1 MKKHFLLVLLSV
13 LSMAAFGENVAKIGS
28 TEYETFEAAWNAVQ
42 DGETITL
49 LSDCNGNGLK
59 APQSKFATGLTVDFG
74 GYTYTM
80 NGTMVGSTGTE
91 TQAFQ
96 LLKDNNI
103 TFKNGT
109 IYSEKAKILVQ
120 NYSNLTL
127 EGMTLTLNNPSYSYA
142 YTLSNNN
149 GNIVIDGTTI
159 NANPNGAFAFDVCR
173 FSSYP
178 SVFVEVK
185 GNSYI
190 NGNIEISASS
200 NDAKD
205 GFGLT
210 LTSGTL
216 TGNIVYDNTAVA
228 AMNASP
234 EKTSVTV
241 SEDFTGANI
250 VAPNNYTYINGE
262 MTPVV
267 NISPDNAAYT
277 GQPYSGVIQVT
288 SVAGTPVSANDS
300 YYVDF
305 SEDQLIEAGE
315 HVGKVMKGDDETS
328 AVQVGLVTFTINKFE
343 VLVNTNYVWKYYGQL
358 DPNPTYTLVDKQ
370 GNPYEGA
377 DVGLTNIK
385 IVRADVSEAIGDYPY
400 QLNWSNLEYDDEN
413 FTLLPGKSDVLA
425 ILPIDL
431 NYSQISVTLDPTS
444 YEYTGEAIKPEP
456 VVKYNSPILGEIT
469 LQKDVDYTLSWADNT
484 DVGTASVT
492 VKAIESATAFYKGN
506 VTKQFTIVGA
516 EQVFDIAVNEVV
528 YNGQDRKQ
536 DAVITVKHGDEVV
549 APDNY
554 TITWAD
560 GEVVN
565 AGSYDFTVYVT
576 GGNYTTPESG
586 QIATFTIKQK
596 SIKDETVTLDA
607 IALQYWN
614 NKAKTPVIKL
624 KDTEISS
631 AAETYLEANVDFTA
645 EYTDN
650 VDPGKGKVTI
660 TGIGNYTDEIDDAEF
675 TIMRRGLG
683 AAGRNIE
690 VTVKDESYVYN
701 GSEQKPTVSIVDKG
715 VKDDDDYYE
724 LTEDDYELVF
734 DGDDYTN
741 VGSKEFKI
749 VAKATGNY
757 RQELTATYQI
767 VAADIWVKADD
778 IKIGFG
784 TTAPDNTYTVY
795 SDEELTAKLTG
806 DFGQATYTY
815 KDVNADESVEASADQ
830 PTDVGEYNIYLTLAQ
845 NTNYIAHPV
854 AGTLTITEAQI
865 TAKVKDQT
873 ITYGDELED
882 FSLEYVNGL
891 IVANPDE
898 LFTQLTAEADD
909 LVVYNVYKEDQL
921 LETLPTDRGE
931 YTVKAEQ
938 GFKVGNYIVSIK
950 PGTLT
955 ISAKDITSDDDA
967 AIDITNEEFVYDG
980 KAKEPEITFTIGDD
994 EIDANDYTVEYKNNV
1009 NAGTATV
1016 TVTLNDDGNYIGKT
1030 SSTFEIGRRDLI
1042 VVVAD
1047 ATEPFNLV
1055 REFNYN
1061 TTFNDGADDTRIE
1074 SVVNA
1079 VEDEKED
1086 LLEAL
1091 NAAATV
1097 KFLGVPTTAGKYSQK
1112 LYPTFDESK
1121 YTSDQVALLANYDM
1135 DVTYGTLFV
1144 EQAKLILTLKDV
1156 ETIYG
1161 EEPVFA
1167 APAYEVDEENSD
1179 ITETE
1184 LTDLD
1189 LLLKDVVIG
1198 IDEETDLNVGDH
1210 EGAIVGSATSSNYK
1224 VEFTPAKLTITARP
1238 VKIIIDNQEIDFG
1251 GELDQDAWYVAEVD
1265 DYNMGVVEGDYLQ
1278 IVLTTEETA
1287 VGDYEEAI
1295 TVESHNTNYD
1305 VTYTAGNLKING
1317 ASLLALERGRKDDAV
1332 VNLLKGYNGQIVE
1345 EIHII
1350 GTGWTNIDYWYTLSL
1365 PFETSIRELSK
1376 AFGYAV
1382 VDVPDRNNPDEGK
1395 VAFEV
1400 LVNSD
1405 VIAPN
1410 TLILVKTDVARNLND
1425 EEDADAGTL
1434 VFKNKTIVYN
1444 PEYDAEDAE
1453 EDETPFIKT
1462 DAAGNQFIPTYTQTW
1477 FNSNDDWYLYGGR
1490 FYNAGALAAPGNYT
1504 AALQGYFKAK
1514 SGAGARIFVQEADGT
1529 VNAIN
1534 AVNVDRVMGADGWY
1548 NVNGMKLNDQPTQ
1561 KGVYINNGKKVVVK

>member
-1 MKKHFLLVLLSV
+1 
-13 LSMAAFGENVAKIGS
+13 MAAFGENVAKIGS
-28 TEYETFEAAWNAVQ
+28 TEYETLEAAWNAVQ
-42 DGETITL
+42 NGETITL

-59 APQSKFATGLTVDFG
+59 APQAKFTTGLTVDFG

-80 NGTMVGSTGTE
+80 DGTMVGSTGTE

-178 SVFVEVK
+178 SVNVEVK
-185 GNSYI
+185 GDSYI

-216 TGNIVYDNTAVA
+216 TGNIVYDSSALTA
-228 AMNASP
+228 MENSP

-241 SEDFTGANI
+241 SNDFVGANI
-250 VAPNNYTYINGE
+250 AAPNNYTYINGE

-277 GQPYSGVIQVT
+277 GQPYAGAIQVT
-288 SVAGTPVSANDS
+288 SVAGTTVSASDG

-315 HVGKVMKGDDETS
+315 HVGKVMKGDDATS

-385 IVRADVSEAIGDYPY
+385 IVRADVREAIGDYPY
-400 QLNWSNLEYDDEN
+400 QLNWSSLEYDEDH

-431 NYSQISVTLDPTS
+431 DYSQITVTLDPTS
-444 YEYTGEAIKPEP
+444 YKYTGDAIEPEP
-456 VVKYNSPILGEIT
+456 VVKYNSPLLGEIT

-484 DVGTASVT
+484 NVGTASVT

-516 EQVFDIAVNEVV
+516 EQVFDIAAVPVI
-528 YNGQDRKQ
+528 YNGKDRKQ
-536 DAVITVKHGDEVV
+536 DAVITVKHDGEEVDP
-549 APDNY
+549 ANY
-554 TITWAD
+554 TITWDDREVINAD
-560 GEVVN
+560 
-565 AGSYDFTVYVT
+565 SYEFTVFVT

-586 QIATFTIKQK
+586 QIAYFEIKPK
-596 SIKDETVTLDA
+596 SIKDETVTLGA
-607 IALQYWN
+607 IAKQYWN
-614 NKAKTPVIKL
+614 NKPKSPAITLTDSEVG
-624 KDTEISS
+624 DAT
-631 AAETYLEANVDFTA
+631 AAYTLEENVDFTA
-645 EYTDN
+645 VYSDN
-650 VDPGKGKVTI
+650 TAPGTGKVTI
-660 TGIGNYTDEIDDAEF
+660 TGIGNYKDEIDDAEF
-675 TIMRRGLG
+675 TIMRRGLVG
-683 AAGRNIE
+683 AGDKIE
-690 VTVKDESYVYN
+690 VTVNDESYPYN
-701 GSEQKPTVSIVDKG
+701 GSEQKPTVTIVDKG
-715 VKDDDDYYE
+715 VKDGDGNYYE

-734 DGDDYTN
+734 DEDGDYTN
-741 VGSKEFKI
+741 VGNKEFKI

-767 VAADIWVKADD
+767 VAANIWVKADD
-778 IKIGFG
+778 ITIAFG

-865 TAKVKDQT
+865 IAKVKDQK

-909 LVVYNVYKEDQL
+909 LVVYNVYNKEDQL
-921 LETLPTDRGE
+921 LETLPTDCGE
-931 YTVKAEQ
+931 YKVKAEQ
-938 GFKVGNYIVSIK
+938 GFKVGNYIVSIQ

-955 ISAKDITSDDDA
+955 INAKDITDDPYA
-967 AIDITNEEFVYDG
+967 TIDIIGDFVYDG
-980 KAKEPEITFTIGDD
+980 TPKTAEFTFKYGDD
-994 EIDANDYTVEYKNNV
+994 EFDANDYEVKYENNV

-1016 TVTLNDDGNYIGKT
+1016 TVTLKDGGNYEGSKT
-1030 SSTFEIGRRDLI
+1030 GTFGIAERALT

-1047 ATEPFNLV
+1047 ATAPYNLV

-1074 SVVNA
+1074 SVQNA
-1079 VEDEKED
+1079 VEAEEAA

-1097 KFLGVPTTAGKYSQK
+1097 KFEGIPTSAGKYSEK
-1112 LYPTFDESK
+1112 LYATFDESK
-1121 YTSDQVALLANYDM
+1121 YTSDQVALLANYAM
-1135 DVTYGTLFV
+1135 EEVTNGTLFV
-1144 EQAKLILTLKDV
+1144 EKAQLTLTLKDV

-1161 EEPVFA
+1161 EDPEFDE
-1167 APAYEVDEENSD
+1167 PAYEVDEENSD

-1198 IDEETDLNVGDH
+1198 IDEGTDLNVGEHPD
-1210 EGAIVGSATSSNYK
+1210 AIVGSATSSNYE
-1224 VEFTPAKLTITARP
+1224 VVFTPAKLTITARP

-1265 DYNMGVVEGDYLQ
+1265 DDNMGVVEGDDLQ
-1278 IVLTTEETA
+1278 IELTTEETA
-1287 VGDYEEAI
+1287 VGEYEGVI
-1295 TVESHNTNYD
+1295 TATSSNTNYD
-1305 VTYTAGNLKING
+1305 VTFDAAGNLKIKG

-1332 VNLLKGYNGQIVE
+1332 VNLLKGYNGQTVE

-1382 VDVPDRNNPDEGK
+1382 VDVPDDTNTDEGV

-1400 LVNSD
+1400 LVTPKT
-1405 VIAPN
+1405 IPAN
-1410 TLILVKTDVARNLND
+1410 TLILVKTDEARDLNG
-1425 EEDADAGTL
+1425 EDDTKEGPL

-1444 PEYDAEDAE
+1444 PEYDAEGAE

-1477 FNSNDDWYLYGGR
+1477 FNTDDDWYLYGGK
-1490 FYNAGALAAPGNYT
+1490 FYNAGALASPGNYT